1 MSKTER
7 FKKWLISKALR
18 KAPAE
23 PLTSPVV
30 SPKPIEALETRPS
43 TRASVS
49 FYEITET
56 VTHVVFN
63 ENSKAFQ
70 LIGKKDRTDRLR
82 EKEKE
87 FLKVVDPVTKRFK
100 KVPKKNIGDIS
111 NVNYYGDG
119 GRLID

>member
-1 MSKTER
+1 M
-7 FKKWLISKALR
+7 
-18 KAPAE
+18 
-23 PLTSPVV
+23 
-30 SPKPIEALETRPS
+30 
-43 TRASVS
+43 S
-49 FYEITET
+49 FYEITPT

-63 ENSKAFQ
+63 DNSKAFQ
-70 LIGKKDRTDRLR
+70 LIGKKVRTDRLR

-111 NVNYYGDG
+111 NVSYYGDG